1 MHVTGARGIVMS
13 ILRVAYDSTMRV
25 VESKA
30 KGGALILRGINAM
43 VRCCCFACVV
53 FLAALVVPAPPHE
66 HLQTTV
72 ATSARRSGCD
82 VKVSGGGGALER
94 AVNNRNPGTTF
105 CIRRGKYSVSNRGL
119 KLQDGDVLNGAG
131 RVHPGRGGRRP
142 RVRIVGRGTDVIFG
156 GDKVRLLDISVTDP
170 AKNSGC
176 SSSTGCGQTVKPGN
190 NWRIKRVRIHHADAQ
205 CIGSAGHSLVILD
218 SEIDHCGN
226 RFDGKNQNGFA
237 GGIKAGVNGAYT
249 IRKSYVHNNNQ
260 GVWCDV
266 DCSSQHMPFTVIN
279 NRILNNYSFGVH
291 YEHTTMKASTPAR
304 AIIKDNVVRGN
315 NWGRFRTK
323 ADIGVM
329 SAQNAQVRSNKVG
342 ATRAHPRKG
351 NGIVFRNTDGRGSA
365 SGTASGN
372 RMGGDSLKG
381 CRLSGVVC
389 K

>member
-1 MHVTGARGIVMS
+1 
-13 ILRVAYDSTMRV
+13 
-25 VESKA
+25 
-30 KGGALILRGINAM
+30 M
-43 VRCCCFACVV
+43 VRRCCFVCAV
-53 FLAALVVPAPPHE
+53 FLAALVVPEPPHE
-66 HLQTTV
+66 HLQSTTG
-72 ATSARRSGCD
+72 ATSARRSRCHG

-105 CIRRGKYSVSNRGL
+105 CIGRGAYRVSRRGL

-131 RVHPGRGGRRP
+131 RVHPGRGGTRP
-142 RVRIVGRGTDVIFG
+142 RVRIVGQGTDVIFG
-156 GDKVRLLDISVTDP
+156 GHRVRLLDISVTDP

-176 SSSTGCGQTVKPGN
+176 SSSTACGQTVKPGN
-190 NWRIKRVRIHHADAQ
+190 NWRIKRARVHHADAQ
-205 CIGSAGHSLVILD
+205 CIGSAGHSLVIVD

-226 RFDGKNQNGFA
+226 RFDGKDQNGFA
-237 GGIKAGVNGAYT
+237 GGIKAGAHGAYT

-266 DCSSQHMPFTVIN
+266 DCSSQHMPFTVVN

-372 RMGGDSLKG
+372 RMGGDSLEG
-381 CRLSGVVC
+381 CRLPGVVC